1 MLLPGDGAS
10 HGAEADYYAKFDNLT
25 KRFSSMENCNLEE
38 NGKICISRR
47 YILDEFLDLS
57 LKVP

>member
-1 MLLPGDGAS
+1 
-10 HGAEADYYAKFDNLT
+10 
-25 KRFSSMENCNLEE
+25 MENCNLEE

-57 LKVP
+57 LKVPWMKFAYVSVSYWMAFAFR